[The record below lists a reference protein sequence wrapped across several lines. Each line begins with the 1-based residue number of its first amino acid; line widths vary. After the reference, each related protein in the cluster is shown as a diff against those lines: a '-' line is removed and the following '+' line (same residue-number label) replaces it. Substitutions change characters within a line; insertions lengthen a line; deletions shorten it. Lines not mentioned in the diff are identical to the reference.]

1 MIFVTAAIITNE
13 DRILIT
19 QRSQTDKL
27 SLKWEF
33 PGGKIEEGET
43 PETCLKREIMEE
55 LNLNVDVLEYMGSTI
70 YKYKTGEINLIAYK
84 AQIISGEIKLNVHND
99 ARWVAI
105 SELSGYDFAPA
116 DIELIKDIG
125 LLNSLLP

>member
-13 DRILIT
+13 DKILIT

-43 PETCLKREIMEE
+43 PEACLKREIMEE
-55 LNLNVDVLEYMGSTI
+55 LNLDIDVLEYVGSTI
-70 YKYKTGEINLIAYK
+70 YKYTTGEINLIAYK
-84 AQIISGEIKLNVHND
+84 AIIISGEIKLNVHND
-99 ARWVAI
+99 ARWVTTD
-105 SELSGYDFAPA
+105 ELESYDLAPA
-116 DIELIKDIG
+116 DIEIIKLIDF
-125 LLNSLLP
+125 

>member
-13 DRILIT
+13 DKILIT

-43 PETCLKREIMEE
+43 PEACLKREIMEE
-55 LNLNVDVLEYMGSTI
+55 LNLNIDVLECMGSTV

-84 AQIISGEIKLNVHND
+84 AIIMSGEIKLNVHND
-99 ARWVAI
+99 ARWVTAD
-105 SELSGYDFAPA
+105 ELKSYDFAPA
-116 DIELIKDIG
+116 DIELIKLIDF
-125 LLNSLLP
+125 

>member
-13 DRILIT
+13 DKILIT

-43 PETCLKREIMEE
+43 PEACLKREIMEE
-55 LNLNVDVLEYMGSTI
+55 LNLNIDVLECMGSTV

-84 AQIISGEIKLNVHND
+84 AIIMSGEIKLNVHND
-99 ARWVAI
+99 ASWVTAD
-105 SELSGYDFAPA
+105 ELKSYDFAPA
-116 DIELIKDIG
+116 DIELIKLIDF
-125 LLNSLLP
+125 